1 MCDHN
6 HAHIE
11 RQFRTK
17 KYILH
22 RKPFNLGGLPKFL
35 RESSIDHPPTH
46 QPRIHHPS
54 HPLTTHPNTRT
65 AFTHQPPIHPPTFC
79 LACLLNDLPVCFHPP
94 PVHSPATLPPPQSHS
109 LTVHPPAHHPRNSY
123 PSTHPSFVCL
133 VCLFVCLSCLPGCLS
148 ACLDVYL
155 KVCLACL
162 SVCLACLSVC
172 LACLF
177 VCLSVCLFCLPGCFV
192 CLSVCPACLF
202 ICLPIHPPFHV
213 CLSARKPL
221 VSTPARGVT
230 RYSSSVF
237 KITPQKNPN
246 SKVSYQLCV
255 ESGSAFGS

>member
-1 MCDHN
+1 MALFFELC
-6 HAHIE
+6 
-11 RQFRTK
+11 
-17 KYILH
+17 
-22 RKPFNLGGLPKFL
+22 FNL
-35 RESSIDHPPTH
+35 
-46 QPRIHHPS
+46 PS
-54 HPLTTHPNTRT
+54 V
-65 AFTHQPPIHPPTFC
+65 C
-79 LACLLNDLPVCFHPP
+79 LFNDLPVCFHPP

-230 RYSSSVF
+230 RYYYHNTRFGTAILLGSQHAMLRPPAPDGTTSRQNQNSARRLRPRTERDI
-237 KITPQKNPN
+237 ITPN
-246 SKVSYQLCV
+246 VD
-255 ESGSAFGS
+255 